1 MLFGRICKAVLGK
14 IMSPTLYLWIFAVN
28 KINCL
33 NFSRNFWCK
42 AKILDIFKMFIT
54 KSLLIFTLFIF
65 RTLYTMVKY
74 KQFLAFFYHWT
85 QHIWISLGTKS
96 HILSFIRQF
105 CLFGPNL
112 PIRRFSIQNRKSEY
126 YHRTQYIRISSRCQI
141 SS

>member
-1 MLFGRICKAVLGK
+1 MLFGRIYKAALGK
-14 IMSPTLYLWIFAVN
+14 KISPILYLWIFAVN

-42 AKILDIFKMFIT
+42 VKILDIFKMFIT
-54 KSLLIFTLFIF
+54 KSLFFTPFIF
-65 RTLYTMVKY
+65 RTLHTMVKY
-74 KQFLAFFYHWT
+74 KQFLTFFYHLT
-85 QHIWISLGTKS
+85 QQIWISLGTKS

-112 PIRRFSIQNRKSEY
+112 PKRRFSIQNRKREY
-126 YHRTQYIRISSRCQI
+126 YHRIHHIRIGPRCQI